1 MNLGEMLLISGGVAV
16 DAAVVSAAGTA
27 CPGTMSRRRCAVS
40 AAMFF
45 GGFQFLMPLIGS
57 LIAGRF
63 ADRVESYGHVLAC
76 GLLTLVGAKM
86 IAEAARRDR
95 ERGAETCP
103 EGGFFAPGNMVLP
116 AVATSVDALAVG
128 AGIALVGGSVRVLAV
143 LMGVV
148 TGIGSAAS
156 VYAGRKLTEKFGP
169 RRAEIVGGAVI
180 IGIGV
185 KILMEHMN
193 G

>member
-1 MNLGEMLLISGGVAV
+1 MLLISGGVAI

-27 CPGTMSRRRCAVS
+27 CAGTMSRRRCAVS

-57 LIAGRF
+57 LAVGWF
-63 ADRVESYGHVLAC
+63 ADKVEFCGHALAC
-76 GLLTLVGAKM
+76 GLLTMVGARM
-86 IAEAARRDR
+86 IVEAARGGR
-95 ERGAETCP
+95 ECDAQTCP
-103 EGGFFAPGNMVLP
+103 EGGFFAAGNMVLP

-128 AGIALVGGSVRVLAV
+128 AGIALVGDPVWALAA
-143 LMGVV
+143 LMGIV

-156 VYAGRKLTEKFGP
+156 VYAGRGLMEKFGP

-185 KILMEHMN
+185 KILMEHIN